1 MMCNTWFYSDT
12 TDVISVLV
20 LPYNYGNMETDA
32 GIKGLPR
39 ATIKTNQ
46 TQANAFDAW
55 TLKATPNDASSVK
68 LA

>member
-46 TQANAFDAW
+46 T
-55 TLKATPNDASSVK
+55 
-68 LA
+68 